1 MITIQK
7 CILSSIMIVGLA
19 GCNSITGDTI
29 AENMLVDPGKFDL
42 YTCINLSN
50 TLIGLKARELVLQG
64 LMDKASRGP
73 GGEFVNLISYR
84 TEYMQVK
91 GNQKLVLKKQKEKNC
106 EKIK

>member
-1 MITIQK
+1 MIAIQK
-7 CILSSIMIVGLA
+7 CILNLIMIVGLS

-42 YTCINLSN
+42 YTCITLSS
-50 TLIGLKARELVLQG
+50 TLAALKARELVLQG

-84 TEYMQVK
+84 TEYMQMK

-106 EKIK
+106 DKVQ